1 MLNLRGSVNIIDSK
15 KKQEEMNS
23 VNLTKDIFDI
33 KKSLNYLSNRSFLIA
48 GFIAVL
54 LTSSCKEPIP
64 ELGIKQGVWR
74 GYITTQGNDIPFNFD
89 VMKNK
94 GAYQIKLVNG
104 LEKLDIDKIDVLEDS
119 LFFDMHIFD
128 ISVKA
133 KIYRDSLVGTYTK
146 NYAEGYVLPF
156 KAFYG
161 KKNRFDNIS
170 SSNIFDG
177 SWETTFKDAKGK
189 ETPAIGIFKKQGNT
203 LRGTFLS
210 KTGDYRYLDGYTN
223 KDTMYLYT
231 FDGNHIYK
239 FRAYKENDSLLKG
252 EYWSGKTSYK
262 TFISKKNDTVTL
274 PDANSLTYL
283 KDGYEKI
290 DFSFPD
296 LDGKL
301 VSPSDEKYKDKILI
315 LQILGTWCPNCM
327 DETRFLSDWYSK
339 NHSKGVEII
348 GLAYEI
354 KPEFEYARDRVLSM
368 KEKMNVPYDFVIA
381 GTSTTKSASESLPM
395 LNKVMSFPT
404 SIIIDRNGKVRRIH
418 TGFSGPA
425 TGVHYE
431 EFVDDFNQF
440 MKKLIEE

>member
-1 MLNLRGSVNIIDSK
+1 MMIKLDNNKHISR
-15 KKQEEMNS
+15 
-23 VNLTKDIFDI
+23 I
-33 KKSLNYLSNRSFLIA
+33 KKTKNLFKSNMKMVLSLSFLIA
-48 GFIAVL
+48 LV
-54 LTSSCKEPIP
+54 TVSCQDVNP
-64 ELGIKQGVWR
+64 ELGLKQGVWR
-74 GYITTQGNDIPFNFD
+74 GQISTQGNDIPFNFD
-89 VMKNK
+89 VNK
-94 GAYQIKLVNG
+94 EDGAYQITLING
-104 LEKLDIDKIDVLEDS
+104 LEKLDIDEIDILEDS

-133 KIYRDSLVGTYTK
+133 KIYEDSLVGSYTK
-146 NYAEGYVLPF
+146 NYAEDYVLPF

-161 KKNRFDNIS
+161 QKGRFDNIS
-170 SSNIFDG
+170 SSNSFDG
-177 SWETTFKDAKGK
+177 SWETTFKDDSGK
-189 ETPAIGIFKKQGNT
+189 ETSAIGIFKKEGES

-210 KTGDYRYLDGYTN
+210 KTGDYRFLDGYTV

-239 FRAYKENDSLLKG
+239 FRAYKENDTILKG

-262 TFISKKNDTVTL
+262 TFISRKNDTVAL

-283 KDGYEKI
+283 KDGFEKV

-296 LDGKL
+296 LNGNL
-301 VSPSDEKYKDKILI
+301 LSPTDEKYKGKVVI

-327 DETRFLSDWYSK
+327 DETRFLSDWYNK
-339 NHSKGVEII
+339 NQSKGVEII

-354 KPEFEYARDRVLSM
+354 KPEFEYARERVLSM
-368 KEKMNVPYDFVIA
+368 KEKLNVPYDFVIA
-381 GTSTTKSASESLPM
+381 GTSSTKSASESLPM

-404 SIIIDRNGKVRRIH
+404 SIIIDRKGKVRRIH

-440 MKKLIEE
+440 MKKLLDE